1 MTMNFPHKIF
11 KEPTASM
18 SKYYKDLF
26 IRNQSKWIR
35 RSKLEPSHVDQEFT
49 LDGEKFY
56 LRGSV
61 NPTQVIIESESN
73 KQFMTVNIDLV
84 TQSIL
89 GDTKS

>member
-1 MTMNFPHKIF
+1 MNFPHKIF
-11 KEPTASM
+11 KEPTAAM
-18 SKYYKDLF
+18 SKYYKDLY

-35 RSKLEPSHVDQEFT
+35 RSKLEPTHIDSEFI

-61 NPTQVIIESESN
+61 NPTQVLIESETT
-73 KQFMTVNIDLV
+73 KEFMLVNIDLV
-84 TQSIL
+84 TDSIL

>member
-1 MTMNFPHKIF
+1 MNFPHKIF

-61 NPTQVIIESESN
+61 NPTQVLIESESN

>member
-1 MTMNFPHKIF
+1 MNFPHKIF
-11 KEPTASM
+11 KEPTAAM

-61 NPTQVIIESESN
+61 NPTQVLIESESS